1 MSFLNIFIFSYFPY
15 IAIFIFVLGSIF
27 RYENNQ
33 YTWKSSSSQLLN
45 NKLFFLSSNFFH
57 FGILFLMFGHF
68 FGLSTPHFLYSKFIS
83 AENKQLV
90 AMISGGV
97 AGMFCFIGLTLLI
110 YRRISNDRVNI
121 NSNFSD
127 IYILFL
133 LYAQLLLGLFSIFIS
148 YSHIDNPSTMIS
160 LANWVQGIFTFSPN
174 LHLYV
179 VSEHVIFKAHLF
191 LGMIIFVLFPFTR
204 LVHVFSFPYL
214 YFLRTGY
221 QIVRILK

>member
-1 MSFLNIFIFSYFPY
+1 MSFLNVFIFSYFPY

-33 YTWKSSSSQLLN
+33 YSWKSSSSQLLN

-68 FGLSTPHFLYSKFIS
+68 FGLLTPHFIYSKFIT
-83 AENKQLV
+83 AEHKQLL
-90 AMISGGV
+90 AMISGGI
-97 AGMFCFIGLTLLI
+97 AGFFCFIGLTLLI
-110 YRRISNDRVNI
+110 YRRIVNDRVNI
-121 NSNFSD
+121 TSNFSD
-127 IYILFL
+127 IYVLFL
-133 LYAQLLLGLFSIFIS
+133 LYIQLVLGLFSILIS

-179 VSEHVIFKAHLF
+179 ISEHFIFKAHLF
-191 LGMIIFVLFPFTR
+191 LGMLIFVVFPFTR
-204 LVHVFSFPYL
+204 LVHIFSVPYL
-214 YFLRTGY
+214 YFIRSGY
-221 QIVRILK
+221 QIVRVFK